1 MTDVKSHQ
9 RVRRLRRNRQQDGLK
24 ETNVWLPEKVRDAI
38 EQAVKKGEYPSRR
51 VAITQAL
58 ERQFLPAETTT

>member
-24 ETNVWLPEKVRDAI
+24 ETNVWIPETVRTAI

-58 ERQFLPAETTT
+58 EKEFLAKTST

>member
-24 ETNVWLPEKVRDAI
+24 ETNVWLPETVRTAI
-38 EQAVKKGEYPSRR
+38 EQAVIKGEYPSRR

-58 ERQFLPAETTT
+58 ERQFLAKTTT